1 MPPFS
6 KFVFIILMRMKVIT
20 VFLLLITCTAS
31 AQDSLVM
38 VKEEQKGNRLAFYA
52 LNEDEKPYDVLFEVT
67 GTHFRQSAAK
77 PRLIRV
83 PATSK
88 VHLKTIILYRDK
100 APEYRYTLKTNDS
113 LSKRALKKEYT
124 IIEVAPRPIKP
135 KKHITI
141 YTTPNCTSCDS
152 IIQRL
157 NDNLYMFKQIDLSEK
172 TKIRETLSTT
182 LGKPLDSLEQPIVN
196 LGGHLYTWIT
206 NYETL
211 LSELEK

>member
-1 MPPFS
+1 MKAIP
-6 KFVFIILMRMKVIT
+6 IIL
-20 VFLLLITCTAS
+20 LLMTC
-31 AQDSLVM
+31 SLVAQESLM
-38 VKEEQKGNRLAFYA
+38 TVIEEQKGNRLAFYA
-52 LNEDEKPYDVLFEVT
+52 MNEDEKPYDVLFEVK
-67 GTHFRQSAAK
+67 GSDFRQSAAR

-100 APEYRYTLKTNDS
+100 APKYTYTLKTNDS

-135 KKHITI
+135 KKHITV
-141 YTTPNCTSCDS
+141 YTTLNCASCDTIVQKLS
-152 IIQRL
+152 
-157 NDNLYMFKQIDLSEK
+157 DNRYIFKQVNLNEK
-172 TKIRETLSTT
+172 TEVREALSST
-182 LGKPLDSLEQPIVN
+182 LGKPLDSLKQPIIN

-206 NYETL
+206 DYETL